1 LDLIQE
7 LKNQGKTMIISTHVL
22 PDADHV
28 CDYIGVLNQGKLVF
42 CGSVMEMKQ
51 FVRENVVDLGLSG
64 DIQTFQ
70 DALTADD
77 QIVQWERMSPDVIRV
92 NFSSEYEFSKQLS
105 RLLEMVG
112 RLPVELQSIRSG
124 GEIEDAFLKRLEAD
138 RLKGFNRVF
147 DGATSEQSPEIWPS
161 DLPKG
166 LRVNG
171 AAEVAKEVAE
181 EQKV

>member
-1 LDLIQE
+1 
-7 LKNQGKTMIISTHVL
+7 
-22 PDADHV
+22 
-28 CDYIGVLNQGKLVF
+28 
-42 CGSVMEMKQ
+42 MKQ

-64 DIQTFQ
+64 DIQKFQ
-70 DALTADD
+70 DALSADD

-92 NFSSEYEFSKQLS
+92 NFSGEYEFSKQLS
-105 RLLEMVG
+105 RLLDMVG
-112 RLPVELQSIRSG
+112 RMPVELQSIRSG

-147 DGATSEQSPEIWPS
+147 DGATSNQSTGIWPS
-161 DLPKG
+161 ALPTE

-171 AAEVAKEVAE
+171 TAEVAE